1 MGSACSDER
10 ELKVMK
16 KNVAWGSLLILCVYL
31 IISCSGDNNTD
42 DNEIASL
49 TVKIEDQIESVTLY
63 DGKLEDGEIIATILA
78 KSGADSRVIL
88 MPTGHVC
95 TILTNKA
102 PTGTLYSSSA
112 TVDKAMSVTIKNDY
126 SIRWADPTDGNR
138 PNVPAE
144 GEEM

>member
-16 KNVAWGSLLILCVYL
+16 KNVAWASVFIVCVYL

-42 DNEIASL
+42 DNDIASL
-49 TVKIEDQIESVTLY
+49 TVNVEDQIYSVTLY
-63 DGKLEDGEIIATILA
+63 DGKLEDGEIIAAILA
-78 KSGADSRVIL
+78 KSGGDSRLIS
-88 MPTGHVC
+88 MPAGHVC

-112 TVDKAMSVTIKNDY
+112 TVDKTMSVTIKNDY
-126 SIRWADPTDGNR
+126 SIRWANPTDRKR